1 MYKKLKKQNLLA
13 FNTFQYWK
21 IRIASSFFYLCN
33 LIKTSFMSKNP
44 YLALRLPEF
53 RYYLAMRFCI
63 TLAVQIES
71 VVVGWQVYQITQDPL
86 SLGLIGL
93 VEAIPAM
100 TVTLFAGHLV
110 DISNRRNII
119 LITYIGLFF
128 SAIALTFSTFDSYQ
142 TFILSMGVSPTL
154 PIYLA
159 IFITGL
165 ARGFLAPANFAFMS
179 QIVVNKEEMSNA
191 ITWNSSNWQIATIGG
206 PALAGLLY
214 GFLGITV
221 TYCIQTFLVLLS
233 IIFCLLIASKPV
245 LPKSDRLPIKQ
256 SLREGIA
263 FVFSNQLIISAISL
277 DLFAV
282 LFGGA
287 VALLP
292 IFASDILH
300 VGAEGLGFLRS
311 APAIGSVLMMLFLT
325 YRPIKKQA
333 GGILLWSVGG
343 FGICMI
349 LFALSTSFW
358 LSLFL
363 LALSGAFDSVSVLIR
378 STLLQTLTPENMK
391 GRVSAVNSIFI
402 GSSNEIGAFESGV
415 AAKWLGT
422 EPSVIFG
429 GCMTILVVI
438 VTSLIAKKLRKLDL

>member
-1 MYKKLKKQNLLA
+1 
-13 FNTFQYWK
+13 
-21 IRIASSFFYLCN
+21 
-33 LIKTSFMSKNP
+33 
-44 YLALRLPEF
+44 
-53 RYYLAMRFCI
+53 
-63 TLAVQIES
+63 
-71 VVVGWQVYQITQDPL
+71 
-86 SLGLIGL
+86 
-93 VEAIPAM
+93 
-100 TVTLFAGHLV
+100 
-110 DISNRRNII
+110 
-119 LITYIGLFF
+119 
-128 SAIALTFSTFDSYQ
+128 
-142 TFILSMGVSPTL
+142 
-154 PIYLA
+154 
-159 IFITGL
+159 
-165 ARGFLAPANFAFMS
+165 
-179 QIVVNKEEMSNA
+179 
-191 ITWNSSNWQIATIGG
+191 
-206 PALAGLLY
+206 
-214 GFLGITV
+214 GITV

-333 GGILLWSVGG
+333 GSILLWSVGG